1 MTQTF
6 VSCLANEMSDLP
18 LLASMGDTDIE
29 QKLKINI
36 KK

>member
-18 LLASMGDTDIE
+18 LLASMGDIE